1 MLIGEVFGS
10 TGTKTF
16 NFRAEKDVHKLDFIV
31 VEGENKTWVLSQVE
45 NIESHPDGK
54 NVAFARVIGYRE
66 EGTLK
71 VPMSPIKPNAHVYS
85 ADAGIIQD
93 TLKLDKNGLY
103 LGSLDANKEVP
114 VYIDPTDLISRHV
127 AVLAATGSGKSYTVA
142 VILEELLEKNI
153 PVVIIDP
160 HGEHTS
166 LGIANDNPEE
176 IEKAERFNILPKNYP
191 VCEYSPDTT
200 VNSGAQQISFSDK
213 NLEASEILHL
223 LPTKP
228 SSSQIGVLYSAIKEL
243 KESGK
248 AYDLAEIIKAVEDN
262 QSASKWAV
270 INMLEVVRGTGLFSA
285 KPTNIRELVKQG
297 QATIIN
303 LRGVS
308 QEIQTVVVYKIVEK
322 LFEERKVGRVPPMFL
337 VVEEAHNFC
346 PEKEVRAS
354 SKIIRTAASEGRKFG
369 FGLCI
374 ISQRPAR
381 VDKNVLS
388 QCNTQIILRMTNPND
403 LKAVSY
409 AEGLTSGIEKEIK
422 NLNPGTALILGR
434 EFPIFVNIRIRR
446 TKHGG
451 VTVNISE
458 QPKEITE
465 LLAFR
470 NYEKKYMEKKFG
482 SVHTIY
488 YPCWL
493 IYADKTYLM
502 EAVRGKVIFRDNDL
516 TKECDINLTD
526 DHALVLSEMK
536 FNRTMQEL
544 LERTKLTEEDLV
556 KALKELR
563 DKGYINEKE
572 DNGNFIYEKTEK
584 AVFRNFDIEPQM
596 IEKDDKSE
604 TLKFEFT
611 KEDALK
617 RAKLLF
623 GTVENIEPV
632 YYTYYLDAKQK
643 FLIDGVTG
651 IKKETGN

>member
-16 NFRAEKDVHKLDFIV
+16 NFRAEKEVRKLDFVV

-45 NIESHPDGK
+45 NIESRPDGK
-54 NVAFARVIGYRE
+54 NIAFAKAIGYRE
-66 EGTLK
+66 DGILK
-71 VPMSPIKPNAHVYS
+71 VPMTPIKSNARVYS

-103 LGSLDANKEVP
+103 LGCLDANKEVP

-153 PVVIIDP
+153 PIVIIDP

-166 LGIANDNPEE
+166 LGVANDNAEE
-176 IEKAERFNILPKNYP
+176 IEKAQKFNILSKNYL
-191 VCEYSPDTT
+191 VVEYSPDTN

-243 KESGK
+243 KEMGK
-248 AYDLAEIIKAVEDN
+248 PYELKDIIKAVEDN

-270 INMLEVVRGTGLFSA
+270 INMLEVVRGTGLFSS
-285 KPTNIRELVKQG
+285 KPTNIRELVKAG
-297 QATIIN
+297 QASIIN
-303 LRGVS
+303 LRGIT
-308 QEIQTVVVYKIVEK
+308 QEIQTVVAYKIIEK

-354 SKIIRTAASEGRKFG
+354 SKIIRTVASEGRKFG
-369 FGLCI
+369 FGLCV

-388 QCNTQIILRMTNPND
+388 QCNTQIVLRMTNPND

-458 QPKEITE
+458 PVKEVTE

-470 NYEKKYMEKKFG
+470 NYEKKYIEKKFG

-488 YPCWL
+488 YPCWR
-493 IYADKTYLM
+493 IYGEKTYLI
-502 EAVRGKVIFRDNDL
+502 EAVRGKVIFEDSDA
-516 TKECDINLTD
+516 TKECDIELND
-526 DHALVLSEMK
+526 DHALILSEMK
-536 FNRTMQEL
+536 FNRTLQEL
-544 LERTKLTEEDLV
+544 LERTKLTEDDLV

-563 DKGYINEKE
+563 DKGYVNEKE
-572 DNGNFIYEKTEK
+572 ENEKFVYEKTEK
-584 AVFRNFDIEPQM
+584 SVFRDFAIEPAT
-596 IEKDDKSE
+596 IEKDNNSE

-623 GTVENIEPV
+623 GAVDNIEPV
-632 YYTYYLDAKQK
+632 YYTYYLDENQK